1 MAAVPMSSA
10 KRLRQ
15 LLSDPSRMV
24 VAPGV
29 YDGISARLALAQ
41 GFECL
46 YMTGAG
52 TNMSRLGMADLGIA
66 TFNDM
71 VTNAG
76 MIASINP
83 SVPLIADADTGY
95 GGPIMVARTVQGY
108 ARAGVAGLHIEDQ
121 VQEKRCGHLAGK
133 QLVERE
139 VFYARIRAAKKAREE
154 IGSEMLII
162 ARTDA
167 RAGAGFEE
175 AVERLRGARE
185 AGADALFL
193 EAMQSEEEV
202 RKAVKIFEGTPML
215 LNMVGGGKTPQMSV
229 KEAKEAGFRIMIWPT
244 LLVEAVISP
253 LKNALRILR
262 EEGTH
267 DSCEPI
273 GPRALFEV
281 CGLNE
286 LMAFDESV
294 GGKAFGGQE
303 FVLTLARIDPTLRVT
318 TKPILDKARTV
329 EVRRGDLYTAEERE
343 RYGGLPNAGAEVAS
357 IRLEKKGRYKV
368 LVERDGTE

>member
-1 MAAVPMSSA
+1 
-10 KRLRQ
+10 
-15 LLSDPSRMV
+15 
-24 VAPGV
+24 
-29 YDGISARLALAQ
+29 
-41 GFECL
+41 
-46 YMTGAG
+46 
-52 TNMSRLGMADLGIA
+52 MSRLGMADLGIA

-294 GGKAFGGQE
+294 GGKAFGGQ
-303 FVLTLARIDPTLRVT
+303 
-318 TKPILDKARTV
+318 
-329 EVRRGDLYTAEERE
+329 
-343 RYGGLPNAGAEVAS
+343 
-357 IRLEKKGRYKV
+357 
-368 LVERDGTE
+368 